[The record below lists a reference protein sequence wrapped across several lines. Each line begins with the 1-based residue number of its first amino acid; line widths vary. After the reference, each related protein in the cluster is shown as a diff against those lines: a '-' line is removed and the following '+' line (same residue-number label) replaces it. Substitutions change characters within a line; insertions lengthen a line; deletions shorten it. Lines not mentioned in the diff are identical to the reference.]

1 MAAIM
6 HTSLTCAACGTQFPI
21 DRLQPFEP
29 TDAVVEKLFFS
40 KNVRTAL
47 SVGQARGVALLA
59 AAQANL
65 TIHEYT
71 PLQIKQA
78 VAGHGKAAKEQV
90 ARLAADLI
98 EWSQRNRARLTTMIR
113 DEVRDQLRQM
123 GVASQDEVDALRKRV
138 RDLERASRAR
148 TAKASSAKRA
158 SSKSSTAK
166 SGTAK
171 PATKRASAP
180 KA

>member
-1 MAAIM
+1 MANMQDVRKQLEASFGNLSPAKAQEM
-6 HTSLTCAACGTQFPI
+6 AKGMM
-21 DRLQPFEP
+21 DR
-29 TDAVVEKLFFS
+29 D
-40 KNVRTAL
+40 
-47 SVGQARGVALLA
+47 
-59 AAQANL
+59 
-65 TIHEYT
+65 
-71 PLQIKQA
+71 
-78 VAGHGKAAKEQV
+78 AAKEQV

-171 PATKRASAP
+171 PAAKRAGAP